1 MEPNKPQT
9 KHSYSANQLTI
20 PETAPQQGSPNR
32 LRVVI
37 TSQRPLIKT
46 KSAPLLK
53 GDQKQL
59 TRWNIHPTSEA
70 ALFSTKGFRKAL
82 DMCRQHARNCAPDV
96 VRYRKSVCDQIEKAC
111 QNFED
116 TQAKTPTA
124 PTNLEAASTFYRK
137 LHLIGLRVKDLR
149 HADLR
154 NLCHKTERIL
164 HTLMLH
170 SLQIPPTIESEAVFS
185 QRYGGKL
192 ELDENFAS
200 GAMST
205 LMRLRGDSTDFVAK
219 VLSPLSVATDPMKF
233 SGIPEQYSGF
243 GPRSIASYKTAC
255 TFGMKALIPTT
266 KLVLVNGLVCFA
278 QDFAAGEE
286 AIHSKCIH
294 VKDDDHYQL
303 ANEIQRKEADKGQHF
318 DTNELGK
325 RYMEVYDSLCPTD
338 YDKLAKQLLD
348 GVLTNNIHISISLFY
363 RDKFFKHFTAHNEKK
378 LAKMFRKQRI
388 HLKNHQ
394 EFLQGL
400 AFNQI
405 LYRIHKI
412 ATPNLDIDFSTPHMQ
427 KRMSWLHCL
436 DLLTGQVDRH
446 TGNIRYQPVY
456 AGDVRIGY
464 EPVGID
470 NDLSFGQH
478 FTDISEAGLVRM
490 SVQGPKQ
497 PPILFDQGAADNIL
511 RKEWP
516 EWEADLQACGLDGS
530 EIQAA
535 KCRYQQI
542 SSAIK
547 CTDLVRVVSHWND
560 ATYRQQISTSPVN
573 SYTAHHALASCA
585 AAKNSQQFE
594 QLLHKSLKGNGALVR
609 DCLYEKG
616 GIYNLGSDTKKLLAE
631 DALLDNPVIM
641 HEALVYPEYSKVL
654 ELYAKHADDATFA
667 KLMTTDYHG
676 QQKIL
681 TIAIQMPSP
690 NIPDELYTKL
700 VACTPRLLVKFLSK
714 GVEMNDDLAV
724 AILDQLT
731 DKVNKTPEE
740 NTLLNMAWPV
750 INRHFDWFGDGKIYS
765 QPE

>member
-1 MEPNKPQT
+1 MEPRKPQA
-9 KHSYSANQLTI
+9 KHSYSARQLTT
-20 PETAPQQGSPNR
+20 PATASQQVSQS
-32 LRVVI
+32 RVRVI
-37 TSQRPLIKT
+37 ASHKPLIKAE
-46 KSAPLLK
+46 SAPLLR

-59 TRWNIHPTSEA
+59 KGWNIYPTSEA
-70 ALFSTKGFRKAL
+70 ALFSTKGFRKTL
-82 DMCRQHARNCAPDV
+82 EMCRQHTRNCAPDV
-96 VRYRKSVCDQIEKAC
+96 AKYRKEVCDQIEKAC

-116 TQAKTPTA
+116 AQGKTPTA
-124 PTNLEAASTFYRK
+124 HTNLEAASTFYRK
-137 LHLIGLRVKDLR
+137 LHIISLRVKDLR
-149 HADLR
+149 HTDLR
-154 NLCHKTERIL
+154 SLCHKTERIL

-170 SLQIPPTIESEAVFS
+170 SLQIPPTVESEAVFS
-185 QRYGGKL
+185 QKYGGKL

-200 GAMST
+200 GLMST
-205 LMRLRGDSTDFVAK
+205 LMHLKGSSTDFVAK
-219 VLSPLSVATDPMKF
+219 VLSPASIATDPMKF
-233 SGIPEQYSGF
+233 SGIPEQNPGL
-243 GPRSIASYKTAC
+243 GLRSLASYKTAC
-255 TFGMKALIPTT
+255 LFGQKNLIPRTRIII
-266 KLVLVNGLVCFA
+266 VDGLVCLA
-278 QDFAAGEE
+278 QGFVSGEE
-286 AIHSKCIH
+286 AIHSKCIRH
-294 VKDDDHYQL
+294 DDSDYYRL
-303 ANEIQRKEADKGQHF
+303 ADEIKKKEVDKGQHF

-348 GVLTNNIHISISLFY
+348 GVLTNNIHISISPFY
-363 RDKFFKHFTAHNEKK
+363 RDKFFKHFMAHNEKK

-412 ATPNLDIDFSTPHMQ
+412 ATPNLDIDFSTPLMQ

-456 AGDVRIGY
+456 EGGVRVGY

-490 SVQGPKQ
+490 SVQGPKH
-497 PPILFDQGAADNIL
+497 PPILFDQEVVDNIL

-516 EWEADLQACGLDGS
+516 EWEEELQACGLGES

-542 SSAIK
+542 SSAIR
-547 CTDLVRVVSHWND
+547 CTDSVRVVSHWND
-560 ATYRQQISTSPVN
+560 TTYRQQISTSPVN
-573 SYTAHHALASCA
+573 SYTAHHALARCA
-585 AAKNSQQFE
+585 AAQSAQQFE

-616 GIYNLGSDTKKLLAE
+616 GIYNLGPDIQKLLTT
-631 DALLDNPVIM
+631 DALLAKPVIM

-654 ELYAKHADDATFA
+654 ELYAKNADDATFTQ
-667 KLMTTDYHG
+667 LMTADCQG
-676 QQKIL
+676 QKKIL
-681 TIAIQMPSP
+681 TMAIQIPSP
-690 NIPDELYTKL
+690 DIPDELYTRL
-700 VACTPRLLVKFLSK
+700 VTCTPGLLVKLLSE
-714 GVEMNDDLAV
+714 GVQMNNDLAV
-724 AILDQLT
+724 EILDQLA
-731 DKVNKTPEE
+731 DKEQKTSEEQILINK
-740 NTLLNMAWPV
+740 AHAA
-750 INRHFDWFGDGKIYS
+750 INRHFDWFGDGKVYS